1 MQQGLSQVLPSKAT
15 WTATLASGIVTL
27 LLSST
32 GSVHA
37 FDGPS
42 FDCSHGVNTSLA
54 IILCANSDAALADW
68 NLSSAFWAAYKN
80 DKDENEQNEFNQS
93 IRGRCSLPPQPSELE
108 QLYGFPFRPVAQ
120 PITEAHVKCVISVFS
135 TRTAILRA
143 RLRGD
148 ALEELRL
155 TPEEHIEI
163 QQALIVKGWLSNR
176 VQKYRANADGQ
187 FGPNTRAAIR
197 DYQQSVGATP
207 TGFLS
212 PPQRLALL
220 ESPEQIEARAERA
233 AAEAKAK
240 QAEHDA
246 KKRAEEEAK
255 RAEQQRLE
263 EEAARAV
270 EWRQKI
276 DEAQKKGPEY
286 AARTADVK
294 WTLREQANPMI
305 EEIEYT
311 VLSTQKND
319 TGAVATVEGFCEK
332 DRVSFQATLENAHD
346 PNASLGFITSR
357 FDGGII
363 GKKRI
368 NDSSVEPTS
377 FPAEKWRNRIA
388 VSSLVFTHD
397 TAEAA
402 ETTWRVL
409 AEIETSRGTL
419 YIKIPMFNEKVQKLI
434 ANCQYRYELDKQRG
448 GHPDAPM
455 SQPM

>member
-1 MQQGLSQVLPSKAT
+1 MLPSKAT
-15 WTATLASGIVTL
+15 WITTLASGIATI

-32 GSVHA
+32 GSGHA
-37 FDGPS
+37 VDGPS

-54 IILCANSDAALADW
+54 IILCSNSDAAKADW
-68 NLSSAFWAAYKN
+68 NLSSAFWAAFKN
-80 DKDENEQNEFNQS
+80 DRDENEQNAFNQS
-93 IRGRCSLPPQPSELE
+93 MRWRCSLPTQPSELDR
-108 QLYGFPFRPVAQ
+108 LYGFPLRPAAQ
-120 PITEAHVKCVISVFS
+120 PITEVHVRCVISVFNA
-135 TRTAILRA
+135 RTAILRA

-148 ALEELRL
+148 ALVESKL

-163 QQALIVKGWLSNR
+163 QQALIVKGWLRNR

-212 PPQRLALL
+212 APQRLALL
-220 ESPEQIEARAERA
+220 ESPEEIEARAARA

-240 QAEHDA
+240 QAELDQ

-286 AARTADVK
+286 AGKTADVK
-294 WTLREQANPMI
+294 WTLREHANPMT

-319 TGAVATVEGFCEK
+319 TGGAVATVEGLCEK
-332 DRVSFQATLENAHD
+332 DRVSFQATLEDAHD
-346 PNASLGFITSR
+346 PNVSLGFITSR
-357 FDGGII
+357 FDHVGII

-368 NDSSVEPTS
+368 NDASVEPT
-377 FPAEKWRNRIA
+377 
-388 VSSLVFTHD
+388 
-397 TAEAA
+397 
-402 ETTWRVL
+402 
-409 AEIETSRGTL
+409 
-419 YIKIPMFNEKVQKLI
+419 
-434 ANCQYRYELDKQRG
+434 
-448 GHPDAPM
+448 
-455 SQPM
+455 